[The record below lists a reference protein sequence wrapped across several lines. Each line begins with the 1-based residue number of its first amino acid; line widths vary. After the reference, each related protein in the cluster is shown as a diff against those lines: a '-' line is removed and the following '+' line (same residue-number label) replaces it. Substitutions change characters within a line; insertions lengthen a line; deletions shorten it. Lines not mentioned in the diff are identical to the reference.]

1 MIPVA
6 MKFYGGIKM
15 NWFTITL
22 GILLFIVSVLVILA
36 ICLQETKQDGLQGLG
51 SGSSDSFFS
60 KNKGKTIEAK
70 LIKITTILAIAFFVL
85 VLCINLAVTYYK

>member
-15 NWFTITL
+15 NWLTITL
-22 GILLFIVSVLVILA
+22 GILLIIVSVLVILA

>member
-1 MIPVA
+1 
-6 MKFYGGIKM
+6 M
-15 NWFTITL
+15 NWLTITL
-22 GILLFIVSVLVILA
+22 GILLIIVSVLVILA